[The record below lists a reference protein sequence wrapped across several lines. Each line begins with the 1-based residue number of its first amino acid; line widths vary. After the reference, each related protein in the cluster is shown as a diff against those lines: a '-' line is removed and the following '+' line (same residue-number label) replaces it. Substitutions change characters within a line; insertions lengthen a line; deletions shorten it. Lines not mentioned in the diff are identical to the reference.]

1 VPKIQELAVL
11 GSAQEASDMLDA
23 DLQRLRDDNMAIAE
37 LLHDLENHLALPL
50 PPSRRFR
57 SCRM

>member
-1 VPKIQELAVL
+1 
-11 GSAQEASDMLDA
+11 MLDA